1 MKTII
6 LLFMTLVLAAC
17 SSTPH
22 KTSQNPDGLTNE
34 ELLKVQVERIAKLE
48 RDMEKKENDLRY
60 RMEKKEND
68 LRYQHLKEIQALQL
82 QQKPAPIVNTQC
94 KFLCF

>member
-1 MKTII
+1 MKITI
-6 LLFMTLVLAAC
+6 LLLMTLVLAAC

-60 RMEKKEND
+60 
-68 LRYQHLKEIQALQL
+68 QHLKEIQALQQ

>member
-1 MKTII
+1 MKITI
-6 LLFMTLVLAAC
+6 LLLMTLVLSAC

-22 KTSQNPDGLTNE
+22 KTAQNPDGLTNE
-34 ELLKVQVERIAKLE
+34 ELLKVQVERVAKLE
-48 RDMEKKENDLRY
+48 RD
-60 RMEKKEND
+60 MEKKEND
-68 LRYQHLKEIQALQL
+68 LRYQHLKEIQALHM

>member
-1 MKTII
+1 MKITI
-6 LLFMTLVLAAC
+6 LLLMTLVLSAC

-22 KTSQNPDGLTNE
+22 KTAQNPDGLTNE
-34 ELLKVQVERIAKLE
+34 ELLKAQVERIAKLE

-60 RMEKKEND
+60 
-68 LRYQHLKEIQALQL
+68 QHLKEIQALHM

>member
-1 MKTII
+1 MKIII
-6 LLFMTLVLAAC
+6 LLLMTLVLAAC

-60 RMEKKEND
+60 
-68 LRYQHLKEIQALQL
+68 QHLKEIQALQL

>member
-1 MKTII
+1 MKITI
-6 LLFMTLVLAAC
+6 LLLMTLVLAAC

-60 RMEKKEND
+60 
-68 LRYQHLKEIQALQL
+68 QHLKEIQALHM